1 MDDNSE
7 LERSIMEDAA
17 DERRIWEQ
25 GRAQGRGE
33 AEAEAEAEI
42 GRLRSRITM
51 HNDFE
56 ESQRRVIERLQAEI
70 GRLQVM
76 NEKLVRTN
84 NEIFTSSEAE
94 IERLQKRLRADEQEI
109 TPQMIAAGVSALMT
123 RYLSVEDVSKYP
135 EIVSIVY
142 AKMQERSRR
151 RLEAYGDKLL
161 AYHRKQREAKRSGR
175 IRNGVCSTCGLWN
188 CEEHA

>member
-1 MDDNSE
+1 MMDDNSE

-70 GRLQVM
+70 GRLQAVIL
-76 NEKLVRTN
+76 K
-84 NEIFTSSEAE
+84 
-94 IERLQKRLRADEQEI
+94 
-109 TPQMIAAGVSALMT
+109 
-123 RYLSVEDVSKYP
+123 
-135 EIVSIVY
+135 
-142 AKMQERSRR
+142 AKE
-151 RLEAYGDKLL
+151 
-161 AYHRKQREAKRSGR
+161 
-175 IRNGVCSTCGLWN
+175 
-188 CEEHA
+188 